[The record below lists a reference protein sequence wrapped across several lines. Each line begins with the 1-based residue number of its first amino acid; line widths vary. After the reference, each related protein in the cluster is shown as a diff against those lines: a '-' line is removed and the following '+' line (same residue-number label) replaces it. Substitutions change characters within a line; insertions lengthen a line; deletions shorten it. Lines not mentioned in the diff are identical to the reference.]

1 MSTCPICVEKINKSQ
16 HKPIVCFHCENMAC
30 LSCVRRYILDNISD
44 AKCMFCNVQWDRR
57 FMVNNLT
64 KTFSDKTY
72 RSHRHDILFER
83 CKCLLSILTPILS
96 LKHNQNEC
104 RKSLR
109 LLMKERSI
117 LSRKIQNLETEITN
131 ISRQITRN
139 ELAFVREQTVQ
150 DDIQS
155 MEIQRPCITPECLGF
170 LDSKGFCPICKNTT
184 CLHCNITKP
193 TDIEHVCREED
204 KLNWQNMKKT
214 TKPCPSCRVRI
225 FKVTG
230 CDQMWCTHCNTAF
243 SWSKGT
249 IENGSVHNPHYFDWL
264 FDQTRHENE
273 INTEIPADCDEN
285 NLPNIHLLRIV
296 LREHEDFS
304 TAIISRYRTIV
315 HVKEVE
321 IPILQGLYYN
331 PHNLT
336 THQIYRLKLLPYLY
350 NITKSP
356 TLDSRRE
363 LERFDYQFM
372 CNVECVEIVNTY
384 VRQQTYL
391 FHQLVKRQ
399 VDNHEFIENYDRVKN
414 FFLNALTM
422 FEKEYKR
429 KYKKIKMK
437 L

>member
-16 HKPIVCFHCENMAC
+16 HRPIVCFHCDNMAC

-64 KTFSDKTY
+64 KSFCDKTY

-83 CKCLLSILTPILS
+83 CKCLLSTLTPILS

-104 RKSLR
+104 RKALR
-109 LLMKERSI
+109 SLMKERSI
-117 LSRKIQNLETEITN
+117 LSRKIQNLETEMTN

-139 ELAFVREQTVQ
+139 EMAFVREQTVQ
-150 DDIQS
+150 DEIQS
-155 MEIQRPCITPECLGF
+155 MDIQRPCITPECLGF
-170 LDSKGFCPICKNTT
+170 LDAKGFCPICKNTT
-184 CLHCNITKP
+184 CLHCNSTKP
-193 TDIEHVCREED
+193 ADIEHVCREED

-285 NLPNIHLLRIV
+285 NLPNIHLLRNV
-296 LREHEDFS
+296 LREYEDFS

-336 THQIYRLKLLPYLY
+336 THQIYRLKLLPFLY

-372 CNVECVEIVNTY
+372 CNIECVEIVNTY

-414 FFLNALTM
+414 FFLDALTI